1 MKTQLQSNYYGKAH
15 LDCYSGYCHPCE
27 GRDPFKMDS
36 RFRGNDTVRG
46 GNDTV
51 RGGNDTVR
59 GNAKRRD
66 NTAGFTLI
74 EVMVVV
80 VILGILAAIIVPK
93 IMSRPEQA
101 RIVKVKQD
109 ILAIQ
114 GALDLY
120 KLDNGFY
127 PTTDQGLQALVSK
140 PTTPP
145 EPRNWKSDGYLE
157 EVPLDPW
164 GEAYQ
169 YANDDEK
176 VRISSFG
183 PKGRDGNSE
192 IGNWNMNDQQSA

>member
-1 MKTQLQSNYYGKAH
+1 MNKATPAFLQ
-15 LDCYSGYCHPCE
+15 
-27 GRDPFKMDS
+27 R
-36 RFRGNDTVRG
+36 
-46 GNDTV
+46 
-51 RGGNDTVR
+51 
-59 GNAKRRD
+59 
-66 NTAGFTLI
+66 GFTLI

-114 GALDLY
+114 SGLDLY

-127 PTTDQGLQALVSK
+127 PSTDQGLEALVKK
-140 PTTPP
+140 PNNPP
-145 EPRNWKSDGYLE
+145 VPSSWKSDGYLQ

-169 YANDDEK
+169 YSNDDEK
-176 VRISSFG
+176 LKIYSFG
-183 PKGRDGNSE
+183 PKGREGNSS
-192 IGNWNMNDQQSA
+192 IGNWNMNNNGGDGGGNATS